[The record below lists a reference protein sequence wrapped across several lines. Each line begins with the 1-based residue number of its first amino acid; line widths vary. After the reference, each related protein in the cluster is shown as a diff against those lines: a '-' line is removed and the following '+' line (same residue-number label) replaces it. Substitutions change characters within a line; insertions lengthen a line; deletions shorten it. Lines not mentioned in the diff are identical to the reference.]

1 MVHGTVGLEGNPAM
15 LVSSARVKMRRQSRL
30 RKGDGMARRILSIFV
45 LLAGIILLVTFR
57 PAALNSQTPAP
68 GATPDLLQLTAEAQT
83 WLTDLIRINTTNPP
97 GNELEA
103 AKYIQN
109 ILQKENIP
117 ADILE
122 MKPGRGIVVA
132 RLQVGPLP
140 DSSKALL
147 LVGHLDVVGVDRAKW
162 SVDPFAATQKDDYI
176 YGRGAIDDK
185 GMVAANLAAFIGL
198 KRSSARLTRDV
209 IFLADDDEEQ
219 GGDASIRAVID
230 RYWDKIACGFA
241 INEGGGVVLQNGKVQ
256 YVAIQTSEKVAYNVM
271 VTATGTSGHASV
283 PQKDNPVVHL
293 AAAVQKVGTL
303 ETPLHLLTIT
313 RRFFEQ
319 LAPVEDEDIAKWI
332 RALDTSDR
340 ADLAALR
347 LAAMNPVW
355 NSMLRDTIAPTEL
368 SAGVRANVV
377 PAQASANLNIRLLPG
392 NSILDVIEQMQKS
405 VNDPQVKFTV
415 QPDAGPSAPS
425 SSITSEFYQTVER
438 LAPRQFPGAVV
449 VPYLSTWATD
459 SAYLR
464 LHNVQSYGLVPF
476 PLTEAD
482 MLRMHGDDERIPI
495 ASFRMGVDF
504 LYKAVHEFVTK

>member
-1 MVHGTVGLEGNPAM
+1 MGRRIPYIFSLLGGITLM
-15 LVSSARVKMRRQSRL
+15 LVL
-30 RKGDGMARRILSIFV
+30 P
-45 LLAGIILLVTFR
+45 
-57 PAALNSQTPAP
+57 PAALKSQTPAP
-68 GATPDLLQLTAEAQT
+68 GGMPDPLQLTAEAQT

-97 GNELEA
+97 GNEMEA

-109 ILQKENIP
+109 VLQKENIP
-117 ADILE
+117 AEVLE

-132 RLQVGPLP
+132 RIQAGPLP

-147 LVGHLDVVGVDRAKW
+147 LLAHLDVVGVDRAKW
-162 SVDPFAATQKDDYI
+162 SVDPFAATQKDGYI

-185 GMVAANLAAFIGL
+185 SMVAANLAAFIGL
-198 KRSSARLTRDV
+198 KRSGTRLTRDV

-219 GGDASIRAVID
+219 GGDAGIRAVID

-241 INEGGGVVLQNGKVQ
+241 INEGGVVVLQNGKVQ
-256 YVAIQTSEKVAYNVM
+256 YVGIQTSEKVAYNVT
-271 VTATGTSGHASV
+271 VTATGTSGHASI
-283 PQKDNPVVHL
+283 PLRDNPVVHL

-313 RRFFEQ
+313 RRYFEQ
-319 LAPVEDEDIAKWI
+319 LAAVEDEDISKWI

-347 LAAMNPVW
+347 LAQMNPVW

-392 NSILDVIEQMQKS
+392 NSILDTVAEMQKA
-405 VNDPQVKFTV
+405 VNDPQIKFTV
-415 QPDAGPSAPS
+415 EPDASPNAPA
-425 SSITSEFYQTVER
+425 SSITSELYQAIER
-438 LAPRQFPGAVV
+438 LAPQQFPGAVV
-449 VPYLSTWATD
+449 VPYLSTYYTD

-464 LHNVQSYGLVPF
+464 MHNVQSYGLVPF
-476 PLTEAD
+476 PLSDAD

-495 ASFRMGVDF
+495 TSFRTGVEF

>member
-1 MVHGTVGLEGNPAM
+1 
-15 LVSSARVKMRRQSRL
+15 
-30 RKGDGMARRILSIFV
+30 MARRLSYV
-45 LLAGIILLVTFR
+45 RLLAGILLLLALR
-57 PAALNSQTPAP
+57 PTRLKSQTPASA
-68 GATPDLLQLTAEAQT
+68 GAPDLLQLTAEAQT

-97 GNELEA
+97 GSEMEA

-109 ILQKENIP
+109 VLQKENIP
-117 ADILE
+117 AEILE

-132 RLQVGPLP
+132 RLQAGPLP

-147 LVGHLDVVGVDRAKW
+147 LLAHLDVVGVDRSKW

-185 GMVAANLAAFIGL
+185 GMVAANLAAFVGL
-198 KRSSARLTRDV
+198 KRSGTRLTRDV
-209 IFLADDDEEQ
+209 IFLADDDEEE
-219 GGDASIRAVID
+219 GGDASIKAVID

-241 INEGGGVVLQNGKVQ
+241 LNEGGGVITKNGKVQ
-256 YVAIQTSEKVAYNVM
+256 YVGIQTSEKVAYNVT

-303 ETPLHLLTIT
+303 ETPLHLLTMT
-313 RRFFEQ
+313 RRYFEQ
-319 LAPVEDEDIAKWI
+319 LAAVEDEDIAKWI
-332 RALDTSDR
+332 RALDSSDR

-347 LAAMNPVW
+347 LAQMNPIW

-368 SAGVRANVV
+368 SAGVRVNVV
-377 PAQASANLNIRLLPG
+377 PPQASANLNIRLLPG
-392 NSILDVIEQMQKS
+392 NSIQDVVEQMQKA

-425 SSITSEFYQTVER
+425 SSITSELYQTIER

-449 VPYLSTWATD
+449 TPYLSTWYTD
-459 SAYLR
+459 SSYLR

-482 MLRMHGDDERIPI
+482 LMRMHGDDERIPI
-495 ASFRMGVDF
+495 ASFRTGVDF

>member
-1 MVHGTVGLEGNPAM
+1 MG
-15 LVSSARVKMRRQSRL
+15 
-30 RKGDGMARRILSIFV
+30 RRIPYIFS
-45 LLAGIILLVTFR
+45 LLTGITLMLLLPPV
-57 PAALNSQTPAP
+57 ALKSQTPAP
-68 GATPDLLQLTAEAQT
+68 GGMPDPLQLTAEAQT

-97 GNELEA
+97 GNEMEA
-103 AKYIQN
+103 AKYIQSV
-109 ILQKENIP
+109 LQKENIP
-117 ADILE
+117 AEVLE

-132 RLQVGPLP
+132 RIQAGPLP
-140 DSSKALL
+140 ESSKALL
-147 LVGHLDVVGVDRAKW
+147 LLAHLDVVGVDRAKW
-162 SVDPFAATQKDDYI
+162 SVDPFAATQKDGYI

-185 GMVAANLAAFIGL
+185 SMVAANLAAFIGL
-198 KRSSARLTRDV
+198 KRSGTRLTRDV

-219 GGDASIRAVID
+219 GGDAGIRAVID

-241 INEGGGVVLQNGKVQ
+241 INEGGVVVLQNGKVQ
-256 YVAIQTSEKVAYNVM
+256 YVGIQTSEKVAYNVT
-271 VTATGTSGHASV
+271 VTATGTSGHASI
-283 PQKDNPVVHL
+283 PLRDNPVVHL

-313 RRFFEQ
+313 RRYFEQ
-319 LAPVEDEDIAKWI
+319 LAAVEDEDISKWI

-347 LAAMNPVW
+347 LAQMNPVW

-392 NSILDVIEQMQKS
+392 NSILDTVAEMQKA
-405 VNDPQVKFTV
+405 VNDPQIKFTV
-415 QPDAGPSAPS
+415 EPDASPNAPA
-425 SSITSEFYQTVER
+425 SSITSELYQAIER
-438 LAPRQFPGAVV
+438 LAPQQFPGAVV
-449 VPYLSTWATD
+449 VPYLSTYYTD

-464 LHNVQSYGLVPF
+464 MHNVQSYGLVPF
-476 PLTEAD
+476 PLSDAD

-495 ASFRMGVDF
+495 TSFRTGVEF

>member
-1 MVHGTVGLEGNPAM
+1 MG
-15 LVSSARVKMRRQSRL
+15 
-30 RKGDGMARRILSIFV
+30 RRIPYIFS
-45 LLAGIILLVTFR
+45 LLAGITLMLVL
-57 PAALNSQTPAP
+57 PPLALKSQTPAP
-68 GATPDLLQLTAEAQT
+68 GGMPDPLQLTAEAQT

-97 GNELEA
+97 GNEMEA
-103 AKYIQN
+103 AKYIQSV
-109 ILQKENIP
+109 LQKENIP
-117 ADILE
+117 AEVLE

-132 RLQVGPLP
+132 RIQAGPLP

-147 LVGHLDVVGVDRAKW
+147 LLAHLDVVGVDRAKW
-162 SVDPFAATQKDDYI
+162 SVDPFAATQKDGYI

-185 GMVAANLAAFIGL
+185 SMVAANLAAFIGL
-198 KRSSARLTRDV
+198 KRSGTRLTRDV

-219 GGDASIRAVID
+219 GGDAGIRAVID

-241 INEGGGVVLQNGKVQ
+241 INEGGVVVLQNGKVQ
-256 YVAIQTSEKVAYNVM
+256 YVGIQTSEKVAYNVT
-271 VTATGTSGHASV
+271 VTATGTSGHASI
-283 PQKDNPVVHL
+283 PLRDNPVVHL

-313 RRFFEQ
+313 RRYFEQ
-319 LAPVEDEDIAKWI
+319 LAAVEDEDISKWI

-347 LAAMNPVW
+347 LAQMNPVW

-392 NSILDVIEQMQKS
+392 NSILDTVAEMQKA
-405 VNDPQVKFTV
+405 VNDPQIKFTV
-415 QPDAGPSAPS
+415 EPDASPNAPA
-425 SSITSEFYQTVER
+425 SSITSELYQAIER
-438 LAPRQFPGAVV
+438 LAPQQFPGAVV
-449 VPYLSTWATD
+449 VPYLSTYYTD

-464 LHNVQSYGLVPF
+464 MHNVQSYGLVPF
-476 PLTEAD
+476 PLSDAD

-495 ASFRMGVDF
+495 ASFRTGVEF

>member
-1 MVHGTVGLEGNPAM
+1 MG
-15 LVSSARVKMRRQSRL
+15 
-30 RKGDGMARRILSIFV
+30 RRIPYIFS
-45 LLAGIILLVTFR
+45 LLAGIILML
-57 PAALNSQTPAP
+57 ALSPVALKSQTPAP
-68 GATPDLLQLTAEAQT
+68 GGMPDPLQLTAEAQT

-97 GNELEA
+97 GNEMEA

-109 ILQKENIP
+109 VLQKENIP
-117 ADILE
+117 AEVLE

-132 RLQVGPLP
+132 RIQAGPLP

-147 LVGHLDVVGVDRAKW
+147 LLAHLDVVGVDRAKW
-162 SVDPFAATQKDDYI
+162 SVDPFAATQKDGYI

-185 GMVAANLAAFIGL
+185 SMVAANLAAFIGL
-198 KRSSARLTRDV
+198 KRSGTRLTRDV

-219 GGDASIRAVID
+219 GGEAGIRAVID

-241 INEGGGVVLQNGKVQ
+241 INEGGVVVLQNGKVQ
-256 YVAIQTSEKVAYNVM
+256 YVGIQTSEKVAYNVT
-271 VTATGTSGHASV
+271 VTATGTSGHASI
-283 PQKDNPVVHL
+283 PLRDNPVVHL

-313 RRFFEQ
+313 RRYFEQ
-319 LAPVEDEDIAKWI
+319 LAAVEDEDISKWI

-347 LAAMNPVW
+347 LAQMNPVW

-392 NSILDVIEQMQKS
+392 NSILDTVAEMQKA
-405 VNDPQVKFTV
+405 VNDPQIKFTV
-415 QPDAGPSAPS
+415 EPDASPNAPA
-425 SSITSEFYQTVER
+425 SSITSELYQAIER
-438 LAPRQFPGAVV
+438 LAPQQFPGAVV
-449 VPYLSTWATD
+449 VPYLSTYYTD

-464 LHNVQSYGLVPF
+464 MHNVQSYGLVPF
-476 PLTEAD
+476 PLSDAD

-495 ASFRMGVDF
+495 TSFRTGVEF

>member
-1 MVHGTVGLEGNPAM
+1 
-15 LVSSARVKMRRQSRL
+15 
-30 RKGDGMARRILSIFV
+30 MARRSPYVFS
-45 LLAGIILLVTFR
+45 LLAGIILMLALP
-57 PAALNSQTPAP
+57 PAVLKSQTPPP
-68 GATPDLLQLTAEAQT
+68 GGTPDLLQLTAEAQT

-103 AKYIQN
+103 ARYILN
-109 ILQKENIP
+109 VLQKENIP
-117 ADILE
+117 AEILE

-132 RLQVGPLP
+132 RLQSGPLP
-140 DSSKALL
+140 DSSRALL
-147 LVGHLDVVGVDRAKW
+147 LIAHMDVVGVDRAKW

-198 KRSSARLTRDV
+198 KRSGARLSRDV

-219 GGDASIRAVID
+219 GGDASIKVVIEK
-230 RYWDKIACGFA
+230 YWDKIACGFA
-241 INEGGGVVLQNGKVQ
+241 INEGGAVVLQNGKVQ
-256 YVAIQTSEKVAYNVM
+256 YVAIQTSEKVAYNVT

-283 PQKDNPVVHL
+283 PQRNNAVVHL

-303 ETPLHLLTIT
+303 ETPLHLLTMT
-313 RRFFEQ
+313 RRYFEQ

-368 SAGVRANVV
+368 SAGVRVNVV
-377 PAQASANLNIRLLPG
+377 PPQASANLNIRLLPG
-392 NSILDVIEQMQKS
+392 NSIQDVLDQMQKA
-405 VNDPQVKFTV
+405 VNDPQIKFTV
-415 QPDAGPSAPS
+415 EPDAGPSTPS
-425 SSITSEFYQTVER
+425 SSITSDLFQTIER
-438 LAPRQFPGAVV
+438 LAPQQFPGAVV
-449 VPYLSTWATD
+449 VPYLSPWYTD
-459 SAYLR
+459 SSYLR

-482 MLRMHGDDERIPI
+482 ILRMHGNDERIPI
-495 ASFRMGVDF
+495 ASFRTGVDF

>member
-1 MVHGTVGLEGNPAM
+1 
-15 LVSSARVKMRRQSRL
+15 
-30 RKGDGMARRILSIFV
+30 MARRSPYILS
-45 LLAGIILLVTFR
+45 LLAGIMLMLALP
-57 PAALNSQTPAP
+57 PAALKSQTPAA
-68 GATPDLLQLTAEAQT
+68 GGTPDLLQLTAEAQT

-103 AKYIQN
+103 AKYILN
-109 ILQKENIP
+109 VLQKENIP
-117 ADILE
+117 AEILE
-122 MKPGRGIVVA
+122 MKPGRGIVTA
-132 RLQVGPLP
+132 RLQAGPLP

-147 LVGHLDVVGVDRAKW
+147 LLAHLDVVGVDRAKW

-185 GMVAANLAAFIGL
+185 GMVAANLAAFIEL
-198 KRSSARLTRDV
+198 KRSGTRLSRDV

-219 GGDASIRAVID
+219 GGDASIKAVIEK
-230 RYWDKIACGFA
+230 YWDKIACGFA
-241 INEGGGVVLQNGKVQ
+241 INEGGGVVSQNGKVQ
-256 YVAIQTSEKVAYNVM
+256 YVAIQTSEKVAYNVT

-283 PQKDNPVVHL
+283 PQRDNAVVHL

-303 ETPLHLLTIT
+303 ETPLHLLTMT
-313 RRFFEQ
+313 RRYFEQ
-319 LAPVEDEDIAKWI
+319 LAPVEDEDTAKWI

-377 PAQASANLNIRLLPG
+377 PPRASANLNIRLLPG
-392 NSILDVIEQMQKS
+392 NSIQDALDQMQKA
-405 VNDPQVKFTV
+405 VNDPQIKFTV
-415 QPDAGPSAPS
+415 APDAGPSTPS
-425 SSITSEFYQTVER
+425 SSITSDLYQTIEHV
-438 LAPRQFPGAVV
+438 APQQFPGAVV

-495 ASFRMGVDF
+495 ASFRTGVDF
-504 LYKAVHEFVTK
+504 LYRAVHEFVTK

>member
-1 MVHGTVGLEGNPAM
+1 MT
-15 LVSSARVKMRRQSRL
+15 RQLPYIPS
-30 RKGDGMARRILSIFV
+30 
-45 LLAGIILLVTFR
+45 LLAAVILLVLP
-57 PAALNSQTPAP
+57 PATLKSQTPAP
-68 GATPDLLQLTAEAQT
+68 GTSPDMLQLTAEAQT

-97 GNELEA
+97 GNEMEA

-109 ILQKENIP
+109 VLQKENIP
-117 ADILE
+117 AEVLE

-132 RLQVGPLP
+132 RMQAGPLP
-140 DSSKALL
+140 DSARALL
-147 LVGHLDVVGVDRAKW
+147 LVAHLDVVGVDRAKW
-162 SVDPFAATQKDDYI
+162 TVDPFAATEKDNYI

-198 KRSSARLTRDV
+198 KRSGARLTRDV
-209 IFLADDDEEQ
+209 IFLADDDEEE
-219 GGDASIRAVID
+219 GGEASIKAVID

-241 INEGGGVVLQNGKVQ
+241 LNEGGGVVLQNGKVQ
-256 YVAIQTSEKVAYNVM
+256 YVAIQTSEKVAYNVT
-271 VTATGTSGHASV
+271 VTATGTSGHASI
-283 PQKDNPVVHL
+283 PQRDNAVVHL
-293 AAAVQKVGTL
+293 AAAVQKIGTL
-303 ETPLHLLTIT
+303 ETPLHLQTMT
-313 RRFFEQ
+313 RRYFEQ

-347 LAAMNPVW
+347 LAQMNPVW
-355 NSMLRDTIAPTEL
+355 NSMLRDTIAPTQL
-368 SAGVRANVV
+368 SAGVRNNVV

-392 NSILDVIEQMQKS
+392 NSILDVVEQMQKA

-415 QPDAGPSAPS
+415 EPDAGPSAPS
-425 SSITSEFYQTVER
+425 SSITTELYLSIER
-438 LAPRQFPGAVV
+438 LAPQQFPGAVV
-449 VPYLSTWATD
+449 VPYLSPWATD

-476 PLTEAD
+476 PLTDAD

-495 ASFRMGVDF
+495 TSFRIGVEF

>member
-1 MVHGTVGLEGNPAM
+1 MG
-15 LVSSARVKMRRQSRL
+15 
-30 RKGDGMARRILSIFV
+30 RRIPYIFSLLGWITLMVV
-45 LLAGIILLVTFR
+45 LP
-57 PAALNSQTPAP
+57 PAALKSQTPAP
-68 GATPDLLQLTAEAQT
+68 GGGMPDPLQLTAEAQT

-109 ILQKENIP
+109 VLQKDNIP
-117 ADILE
+117 AEVLE

-132 RLQVGPLP
+132 RLQAGPLP
-140 DSSKALL
+140 DSAKALL
-147 LVGHLDVVGVDRAKW
+147 LLAHLDVVGVDRAKW
-162 SVDPFAATQKDDYI
+162 SVDPFAATQKDGYI

-185 GMVAANLAAFIGL
+185 SMVAANLAAFIGL
-198 KRSSARLTRDV
+198 KRSGTRLTRDV

-219 GGDASIRAVID
+219 GGDASIKAVIEK
-230 RYWDKIACGFA
+230 YWDKIACGFA
-241 INEGGGVVLQNGKVQ
+241 LNEGGGVILQPGNGKVQ
-256 YVAIQTSEKVAYNVM
+256 YVAIQTSEKVAYNVT
-271 VTATGTSGHASV
+271 VTATGTSGHASI
-283 PQKDNPVVHL
+283 PQRDNAVVHL
-293 AAAVQKVGTL
+293 AAAVQKIGTL
-303 ETPLHLLTIT
+303 ETPLHLQTMT
-313 RRFFEQ
+313 RRYFEQ

-347 LAAMNPVW
+347 LAQMNPEW
-355 NSMLRDTIAPTEL
+355 NSMLRDTIAPTQL
-368 SAGVRANVV
+368 NAGVRNNVV

-392 NSILDVIEQMQKS
+392 NSILDVVEQMQKA

-415 QPDAGPSAPS
+415 EPDAGPSAPS
-425 SSITSEFYQTVER
+425 SSITTELYLSIER
-438 LAPRQFPGAVV
+438 LAPQQFPGAVV
-449 VPYLSTWATD
+449 VPYLSPWATD

-476 PLTEAD
+476 PLTDAD

-495 ASFRMGVDF
+495 TSFRIGVEF

>member
-15 LVSSARVKMRRQSRL
+15 LVSSARVKMRSQSRL

-117 ADILE
+117 AEILE

-132 RLQVGPLP
+132 RLQAGPLP

-147 LVGHLDVVGVDRAKW
+147 LVAHLDVVGVDRAKW

-198 KRSSARLTRDV
+198 KRSAARLTRDV

-392 NSILDVIEQMQKS
+392 NSILDVIEQMQKA

>member
-1 MVHGTVGLEGNPAM
+1 
-15 LVSSARVKMRRQSRL
+15 
-30 RKGDGMARRILSIFV
+30 MARRSSYRFS
-45 LLAGIILLVTFR
+45 LLAGIILMLALS
-57 PAALNSQTPAP
+57 PAALKSQTPAP
-68 GATPDLLQLTAEAQT
+68 GGTPDLLQLTAEAQT

-103 AKYIQN
+103 AKYILN
-109 ILQKENIP
+109 VLQKENIP
-117 ADILE
+117 AEVLE
-122 MKPGRGIVVA
+122 MKPGRGIVVS
-132 RLQVGPLP
+132 RLQAGPLP
-140 DSSKALL
+140 DSSRALL
-147 LVGHLDVVGVDRAKW
+147 LIAHMDVVGVDRAKW

-198 KRSSARLTRDV
+198 KRSGTRLSRDV

-219 GGDASIRAVID
+219 GGDASIKAVID
-230 RYWDKIACGFA
+230 KYWDKIACGFA
-241 INEGGGVVLQNGKVQ
+241 INEGGAVVLQNGKVQ
-256 YVAIQTSEKVAYNVM
+256 YVAIQTSEKVAYNVT

-283 PQKDNPVVHL
+283 PQRDNAVVHL

-303 ETPLHLLTIT
+303 ETPLHLQTMT
-313 RRFFEQ
+313 RRYFEQ
-319 LAPVEDEDIAKWI
+319 LAPVEDEEIAKWI

-377 PAQASANLNIRLLPG
+377 PPQASANLNIRLLPG
-392 NSILDVIEQMQKS
+392 NSIQDVIDQMQKA
-405 VNDPQVKFTV
+405 VNDPQIKFTV
-415 QPDAGPSAPS
+415 EPDAGPTTPS
-425 SSITSEFYQTVER
+425 SSITSDLFQAIEHV
-438 LAPRQFPGAVV
+438 APQQFPGAVV
-449 VPYLSTWATD
+449 VPYLSPWYTD
-459 SAYLR
+459 SSYLR

-482 MLRMHGDDERIPI
+482 LLRMHGNDERIPI
-495 ASFRMGVDF
+495 ASFHAGVDF